1 MKTAVIIGATGMVGN
16 NLVQL
21 LLHDDRFSR
30 IIVFVRRP
38 LQIQDNKLEEHII
51 NFDKPESWMHLVQ
64 GDILFSA
71 LGSTIKQAGS
81 QDNQYKIDYTYQ
93 YSFAQA
99 AAKNQIP
106 TLVLVSAAGAN
117 PKARIFY
124 SRMKGELERDVK
136 TLPFKSVN
144 IIRPG
149 LLHGTRKEERF
160 GENMAYKALK
170 AINAIGLFKQYR
182 PISGETVAAALR
194 NAGLQ
199 AKPGLNNYTL
209 TEVFDLADQA

>member
-1 MKTAVIIGATGMVGN
+1 MKTAVIIGATGLVGN

-30 IIVFVRRP
+30 IIVFVRKS

-51 NFDKPESWMHLVQ
+51 NFDRPESWMYLVQ

-81 QDNQYKIDYTYQ
+81 KDNQYKIDYSYQ

-149 LLHGTRKEERF
+149 LLHGPRKEERF

-170 AINAIGLFKQYR
+170 AFNAIGLFKQYR
-182 PISGETVAAALR
+182 PISAETVAAALR

-199 AKPGLNNYTL
+199 AKPGVNDYTL
-209 TEVFDLADQA
+209 TEVFDLANQA